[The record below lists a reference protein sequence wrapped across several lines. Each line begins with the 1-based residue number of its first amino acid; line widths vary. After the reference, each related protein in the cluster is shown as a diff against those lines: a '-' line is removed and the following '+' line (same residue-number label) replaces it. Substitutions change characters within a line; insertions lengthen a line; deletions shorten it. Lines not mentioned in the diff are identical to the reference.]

1 MANVTGTNDNDTIT
15 LALVSA
21 GVVGLPTV
29 GDDSIS
35 ALDGDDTVDSGA
47 LITLII
53 RNPP

>member
-1 MANVTGTNDNDTIT
+1 MANVTGTNGNDTIT